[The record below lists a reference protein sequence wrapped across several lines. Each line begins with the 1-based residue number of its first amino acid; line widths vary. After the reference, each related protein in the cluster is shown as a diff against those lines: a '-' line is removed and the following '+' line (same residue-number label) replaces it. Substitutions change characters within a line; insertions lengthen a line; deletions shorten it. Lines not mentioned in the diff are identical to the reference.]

1 MECPHL
7 CDSVKLNRDFIKNKK
22 CELSTLI
29 AVHTTTSNTT
39 DSATTSPTTLSPA
52 PSSSSST
59 SSSST
64 TSTSNNKL
72 WKCLGMHIDILR
84 NVMRANLNH

>member
-22 CELSTLI
+22 CELSTLSTL
-29 AVHTTTSNTT
+29 HNNSSSNTNDTTTITANS
-39 DSATTSPTTLSPA
+39 STSLSPA

-59 SSSST
+59 SSS
-64 TSTSNNKL
+64 TSNNTL
-72 WKCLGMHIDILR
+72 WKCLGKKIFL
-84 NVMRANLNH
+84 L